1 MVLSNSEK
9 DHNFVIPNGLV
20 KRKVE
25 TLSYEAYTLRH
36 VVTGSRRWEHLWER
50 IWNVAGFMVH
60 DETTS
65 S

>member
-1 MVLSNSEK
+1 M
-9 DHNFVIPNGLV
+9 IPNGLV

-25 TLSYEAYTLRH
+25 TLSHEAYTLKRG
-36 VVTGSRRWEHLWER
+36 VTGSRRWEHLWER
-50 IWNVAGFMVH
+50 IWNDAGFMVH